1 MSSVCSPNISISSSC
16 PPKSNEEQNEEKLDL
31 TKEEHQHIQD
41 AIRADP
47 RLQLVLFPNIRKL
60 RPPLKSISKIDDL
73 KIMLLDPEPDDEKSA
88 LKTCLTCHFRH
99 DGPMVGSR
107 RRERH
112 LCPVDPI
119 TQKVFVC
126 RKWETCPTGW
136 RTGHPNVDSKP
147 QTVEAIEKKIKKLE
161 KVVIKKQDE
170 ERKDSKKKY
179 QLHSPILF
187 KTELQDLCF

>member
-1 MSSVCSPNISISSSC
+1 
-16 PPKSNEEQNEEKLDL
+16 
-31 TKEEHQHIQD
+31 
-41 AIRADP
+41 
-47 RLQLVLFPNIRKL
+47 
-60 RPPLKSISKIDDL
+60 
-73 KIMLLDPEPDDEKSA
+73 MLLDPEPDDEKSA

-170 ERKDSKKKY
+170 ERKDAKKKY

-187 KTELQDLCF
+187 KTELQDLCLSKEPPPQAFEKIMLSYKERNKENVSFFPTLF